1 MKGDTTMYAF
11 KIKDVISVL
20 QDALNDG
27 LEYVDITKLND
38 VDPDDPDAP
47 PALNLEY
54 IVDETEN
61 ADEFVEAV
69 VVPDNYSANY

>member
-1 MKGDTTMYAF
+1 MYAF

>member
-1 MKGDTTMYAF
+1 MYAF

-47 PALNLEY
+47 PALNLKY